1 MDNKTKASPEEIAR
15 KYHKLSEQK
24 KKKKVRVIYAK
35 TPTVYQMEV
44 NECGA
49 ASLSMILQYY
59 GKYVPL
65 EELRVETGVSRN
77 GCNAKNIYLAAEKYG
92 LDVVA
97 SQRDLRGMLSKNHP
111 PCIIHWN
118 FSHFVVF
125 EGLHFGSFYIND
137 PAQGRRKLT
146 YEELE
151 EGYSGTVLEF
161 KPNDNFVKSK

>member
-1 MDNKTKASPEEIAR
+1 MSKMNNASPEEIAR
-15 KYHKLSEQK
+15 KYHRESEKRK
-24 KKKKVRVIYAK
+24 KKKAKVIYAK

-59 GKYVPL
+59 GRYVPL

-92 LDVVA
+92 LEVTA
-97 SQRDLRGMLSKNHP
+97 SQRDLRTMLLKNRP

-118 FSHFVVF
+118 YSHFVVLKDF
-125 EGLHFGSFYIND
+125 ISETFI
-137 PAQGRRKLT
+137 
-146 YEELE
+146 
-151 EGYSGTVLEF
+151 
-161 KPNDNFVKSK
+161 